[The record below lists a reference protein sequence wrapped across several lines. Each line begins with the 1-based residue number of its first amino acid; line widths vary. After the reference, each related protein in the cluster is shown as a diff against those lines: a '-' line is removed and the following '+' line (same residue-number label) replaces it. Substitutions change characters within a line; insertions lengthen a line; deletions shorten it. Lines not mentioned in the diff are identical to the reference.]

1 MSRNRRKNS
10 DTIRVATCV
19 WWILAFSIIGGL
31 GLSYVSI
38 KNQSIAYG
46 DDRRKLEAQ
55 LNETSKLNR
64 ALENQIN
71 GLVSW
76 NSLQRQLQSGFIQ
89 LVEIDPTQIVRINT
103 NPTEIGY
110 VSNANTPERILAQ
123 K

>member
-10 DTIRVATCV
+10 DTLRVATCV
-19 WWILAFSIIGGL
+19 WWLLAFSIIGGF

-38 KNQSIAYG
+38 KNQAIAFG

-55 LNETSKLNR
+55 LTETKNLNR

-71 GLVSW
+71 NLVSW
-76 NSLQRQLQSGFIQ
+76 NSLQRQLNSGFIQ
-89 LVEIDPTQIVRINT
+89 LVEIDPAQVVRINT
-103 NPTEIGY
+103 NSPAASF
-110 VSNANTPERILAQ
+110 VANSRTPERILAQ